1 MSVATVL
8 QSTRAVLSSK
18 GKAASKRWLEA
29 SFPKCVIPI
38 SPRSP
43 SFKFDHVLFDM
54 NDMLHTCARNCK
66 NSSAVCKRV
75 FRQVDSYLRIFTPG
89 KSVVLCFDG
98 PGPIAKIPKQVE
110 SREKR
115 TKVASSTLDSIDI
128 TPGTRFMS
136 EVREL
141 CFAHVVQSLEQRGG
155 YRDISFYLSCSDV
168 AGEGE
173 LKLVEWIHTF
183 VESASKDR
191 ILFIGGD
198 SDLTIQS
205 LALRGH
211 SQVYLLN
218 RKDGVGLQRIK
229 PMHFISLSELK
240 KELETIFPD
249 HSDIIRFDLLLL
261 IIFNG
266 NDYLPP
272 LKHFNLQ
279 VSFEVYTLMKSQE
292 KFRSRFLLDGREKTF
307 DYEFLAEFLKQVDAR
322 LKTWKISNPIVE
334 LHQYVQEGSLEYSVE
349 DLQFE
354 FSQEIREEVTMW
366 TCTLTIGDLKFEGK
380 PFRTKMESK
389 NSAATVALS
398 TFYGIHDSEHSASI
412 DKHQKDFVDLLTNHR
427 KGTSIPKRYE
437 PPEMIERYLKG
448 VLWNIKMYIDG
459 FVPDFEFM
467 YSFKKGPSSSSVVNW
482 IESKVKPSLKAES
495 SNSRP
500 LAPAELCLAV
510 TPVRAADR
518 LPLQYRNILL
528 DETCQ
533 FHRHFKAK
541 DALFQPHL
549 FLPLLRKELTRIDP
563 NLMTDEEKF
572 IVAMNSAWT
581 LLFHVRNRH
590 MESYLQQGFWEGRK
604 NTEWSNRPLPFQ
616 NLTEAKLMLLDHV
629 KKAVQETAKKE
640 CIRFVQIPSR
650 MHSPELRWPTMR
662 PKSKIARETIADS
675 ASSRETLT
683 RRQGSR
689 DVPSR
694 PPPSKLNLK
703 QSEKALR

>member
-211 SQVYLLN
+211 SQ
-218 RKDGVGLQRIK
+218 RIK

-354 FSQEIREEVTMW
+354 FSQEIRE
-366 TCTLTIGDLKFEGK
+366 
-380 PFRTKMESK
+380 
-389 NSAATVALS
+389 
-398 TFYGIHDSEHSASI
+398 EHSASI